1 MYVKQI
7 KRSKKT
13 QTDTDR
19 HRQTQ
24 TDTDR
29 HRQKYAP
36 HQHYPRDLT
45 LMRSYDLA
53 FQQNNIARQF
63 CRKIW
68 LKISFVCLPVFAC
81 YCRPVSVP
89 ISRLPQ
95 NTDLIANSI
104 PAFVSKSAF
113 LFLSSLKT
121 GEVVLKF
128 SKSFKQN
135 QFQRLLYDYLFFCD
149 VARSIAYP
157 S

>member
-24 TDTDR
+24 TEICSSSTLPQR
-29 HRQKYAP
+29 
-36 HQHYPRDLT
+36 LT

-113 LFLSSLKT
+113 LFLSSFKT
-121 GEVVLKF
+121 GELVLKC
-128 SKSFKQN
+128 SKSFKQKSISE
-135 QFQRLLYDYLFFCD
+135 RLLYDYLFFF
-149 VARSIAYP
+149 RT
-157 S
+157 